1 MFFRT
6 AVMAGCGLVIIG
18 ATPRNSA
25 SQEQSGPGP
34 QTSVELEIQWAQKS
48 FDEMR
53 ARWAIADRARNT
65 LALEGRT
72 GTEALAI
79 LEKNFYLCEFSI
91 LHGLGLDPASKL
103 PARADLP
110 TYRCEKVRDTPPE
123 CQRLTVIISLAPQI
137 VPRPESE
144 YRKMIDSLVLGKDGV
159 RFDCASPEKGE

>member
-1 MFFRT
+1 MFLRT
-6 AVMAGCGLVIIG
+6 AVMAGRGLVIIG
-18 ATPRNSA
+18 AAPRNSA

-34 QTSVELEIQWAQKS
+34 QTSVELEIQRAQKS

-79 LEKNFYLCEFSI
+79 LEKNFYLCVFSI
-91 LHGLGLDPASKL
+91 LHGLGLDPVSKL

-110 TYRCEKVRDTPPE
+110 TYRCEKVMDTSPTR
-123 CQRLTVIISLAPQI
+123 QRLTVINCLATQT
-137 VPRPESE
+137 
-144 YRKMIDSLVLGKDGV
+144 
-159 RFDCASPEKGE
+159 